1 MSLPCERG
9 RWISSFLA
17 VDVNF
22 SGDPR
27 FLIREDLTLDLPS
40 NVDGSWL
47 FQSSMPIVACGNQT
61 WFVRKSW
68 NITSFI
74 DDFPIKSFA
83 VVVGKFPLLCL
94 TECTLVFFGGL
105 TVNFINFISKTNSTC
120 SSLDGTSSISGD
132 SARATGQKQ
141 RHGWQ
146 VINHLRAGLNW
157 RFFRTHRCLSDFG
170 HVISILDLAS
180 WAYSQP
186 LNLAGLP
193 ALAFCN
199 LWRILRVFSQEESSE
214 HGEEEEEEEEE
225 GEEEIE
231 DDEIEATAGKIW
243 DYGPDLFWRSG

>member
-94 TECTLVFFGGL
+94 TECTLVFFRGIDCQFHQFHIK
-105 TVNFINFISKTNSTC
+105 N
-120 SSLDGTSSISGD
+120 
-132 SARATGQKQ
+132 Q
-141 RHGWQ
+141 
-146 VINHLRAGLNW
+146 
-157 RFFRTHRCLSDFG
+157 
-170 HVISILDLAS
+170 
-180 WAYSQP
+180 
-186 LNLAGLP
+186 LNLLKSGW
-193 ALAFCN
+193 N
-199 LWRILRVFSQEESSE
+199 ILHFRWQRSCYWAETTPWLTSYQSFKGWVELKIFQDSQMF
-214 HGEEEEEEEEE
+214 
-225 GEEEIE
+225 IR
-231 DDEIEATAGKIW
+231 
-243 DYGPDLFWRSG
+243 FWSCH